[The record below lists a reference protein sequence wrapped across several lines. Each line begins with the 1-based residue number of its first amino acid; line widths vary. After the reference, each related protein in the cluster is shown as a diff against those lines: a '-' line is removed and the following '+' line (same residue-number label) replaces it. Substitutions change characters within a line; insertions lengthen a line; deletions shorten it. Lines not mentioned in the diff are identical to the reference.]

1 MFLQDYIGNTPLV
14 TLQRLG
20 RETGN
25 RISVKLEGN
34 NPAGSVKDRPA
45 FSMIDRAE
53 ARGEIHPGDVLVEAT
68 SGNTGIALAMVAAMR
83 GYRMILIM
91 PDNMSHERLTTM
103 RAYGA
108 EIILVTQE
116 LSDIASFAKNKIS
129 GGPVLDDNGFLVGI
143 ISEADCMKQISE
155 SRYFNQPILDKSVER
170 FMTKNVETIPHDMT
184 IFDAAGIF
192 DRHNRRRLPVM
203 KDGILVG
210 QISRKDIVVAAL
222 KLSGANWK

>member
-1 MFLQDYIGNTPLV
+1 MGIKSFQGARAKVDSKKDSGSPILVSDYMTRKLV
-14 TLQRLG
+14 TFSPQQS
-20 RETGN
+20 
-25 RISVKLEGN
+25 ILE
-34 NPAGSVKDRPA
+34 V
-45 FSMIDRAE
+45 ME
-53 ARGEIHPGDVLVEAT
+53 A
-68 SGNTGIALAMVAAMR
+68 
-83 GYRMILIM
+83 
-91 PDNMSHERLTTM
+91 
-103 RAYGA
+103 
-108 EIILVTQE
+108 
-116 LSDIASFAKNKIS
+116 FAKYKIS
-129 GGPVLDDNGFLVGI
+129 GGPVMDNNGFLVGI

-184 IFDAAGIF
+184 IFDAAGVF